1 MDRKYSCGHIQRQHD
16 FTGDSRYLDA
26 RQASWPGA
34 RAKLAKGR
42 FQHGHHLAIA
52 RGAMR
57 LSNLYAGVLHPIGYD
72 DKPFGAATGRLK
84 GMELA

>member
-1 MDRKYSCGHIQRQHD
+1 
-16 FTGDSRYLDA
+16 
-26 RQASWPGA
+26 
-34 RAKLAKGR
+34 
-42 FQHGHHLAIA
+42 
-52 RGAMR
+52 MR